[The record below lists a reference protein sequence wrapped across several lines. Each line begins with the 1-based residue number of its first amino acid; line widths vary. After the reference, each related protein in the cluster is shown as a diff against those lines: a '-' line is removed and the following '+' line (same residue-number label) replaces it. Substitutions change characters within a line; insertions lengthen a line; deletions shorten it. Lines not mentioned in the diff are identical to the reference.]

1 MDFLVTYGWIVWLA
15 VILIFVI
22 LEVITIDFTS
32 LMLAVGSVGGLVAS
46 LFHAPF
52 WLQVVIAAVLSLL
65 LLFTVRPPLKRALQ
79 RGGDKTKSN
88 VDALLGLT
96 GVITADFNGKANN
109 VKLANGETWTVKREN
124 LTQPELT
131 EGDHVVVT
139 AIDGSTA
146 IVAPEIRTAKK

>member
-1 MDFLVTYGWIVWLA
+1 MDFLVTYGWTIWLA
-15 VILIFVI
+15 VILVFVI

-52 WLQVVIAAVLSLL
+52 WLQIVIAAVLALL
-65 LLFTVRPPLKRALQ
+65 LLFTVRPPLKRALR
-79 RGGDKTKSN
+79 RGGDKTRSN
-88 VDALLGLT
+88 VDALLGLK
-96 GVITADFNGKANN
+96 GVVTTDFNGKPTT
-109 VKLANGETWTVKREN
+109 VKLANGETWTLGREASS
-124 LTQPELT
+124 QPELR

-146 IVAPEIRTAKK
+146 IVAPETRTAKK

>member
-1 MDFLVTYGWIVWLA
+1 MDFLVTYAWIIWLA

-32 LMLAVGSVGGLVAS
+32 LMLAVGSLGGLIAS
-46 LFHAPF
+46 LFRAPF
-52 WLQVVIAAVLSLL
+52 WLQIVIAAVIALL

-79 RGGDKTKSN
+79 RGGDRTKSN
-88 VDALLGLT
+88 VDALLGLK
-96 GVITADFNGKANN
+96 GVVTVDFNGKPNT
-109 VKLANGETWTVKREN
+109 VKLSNGETWTVKREAV
-124 LTQPELT
+124 TQPELT

-146 IVAPEIRTAKK
+146 IVAPETRTVNK

>member
-1 MDFLVTYGWIVWLA
+1 MDFLVTYGWIIWLA
-15 VILIFVI
+15 VILVFVI
-22 LEVITIDFTS
+22 LEVITVDFTS
-32 LMLAVGSVGGLVAS
+32 LMLAVGSVGGLIAS

-52 WLQVVIAAVLSLL
+52 WLQIVIAAVLSLL

-88 VDALLGLT
+88 VDALLGLA
-96 GVITADFNGKANN
+96 GVITTDFNGNANT
-109 VKLANGETWTVKREN
+109 VKLSNGETWTVKHEAAN
-124 LTQPELT
+124 QPALK

-146 IVAPEIRTAKK
+146 IVATETRTAKK

>member
-1 MDFLVTYGWIVWLA
+1 MEFLVTYGWIIWLA

-22 LEVITIDFTS
+22 LEVVTIDFTS
-32 LMLAVGSVGGLVAS
+32 LMLAVGSVGGLIVS
-46 LFHAPF
+46 LFHGQF
-52 WLQVVIAAVLSLL
+52 WLQIVVAAVIALL

-88 VDALLGLT
+88 VDALLGLR
-96 GVITADFNGKANN
+96 GVVTVDFNGKANT
-109 VKLANGETWTVKREN
+109 VKLANGETWTVKREA